1 MLKALAI
8 GFALSTGLVLGGVFA
23 LGGLFY
29 VGAHKLEEVGR
40 ASLERMQTEMASVQ
54 SDNVDHAAP
63 SWADYSDCMA
73 VGTAEGCKPFRPNAK
88 KEAAARGQSLA
99 DYVVDVC
106 NERLDVSMAAC
117 VNEFFPN

>member
-8 GFALSTGLVLGGVFA
+8 GFALSAGLVLGGVFA
-23 LGGLFY
+23 LGGVVY
-29 VGAHKLEEVGR
+29 YGAHKFEAAGR
-40 ASLERMQTEMASVQ
+40 ASLERMQTEMASL
-54 SDNVDHAAP
+54 SDNVDHDAP

-73 VGTAEGCKPFRPNAK
+73 IGTAEGCKPFRPNAK

-99 DYVVDVC
+99 DYAVDAC

-117 VNEFFPN
+117 INEFFPN